1 MPTMRNAAIIIAG
14 ASLAGLLALAANAAE
29 PGTATGRPQ
38 AASPAPAEPA
48 EPAVTPAEPTVLPNA
63 PKVGDTAP
71 SDLAPAEAKPEA
83 ASGAAGSPDW
93 PCVQRKM
100 PMISAGQI
108 WDGPPIDG
116 VKGWENDNKIQE
128 LTSYLVS
135 RRVSLDDAGKAIK
148 EFAQSQPA
156 AERDKKL
163 TELFASVL
171 SKINADRQFVMSR
184 IEVFQRRQKA
194 RADEIQREGDKL
206 AQLNQTIPADE
217 EAGPRDVKLTPEQTE
232 YNWNARIFQER
243 QQNLTVACEIPILI
257 EQRVY
262 EIAKLIRA
270 QMQS

>member
-14 ASLAGLLALAANAAE
+14 ASLAGLLALAASAAE
-29 PGTATGRPQ
+29 PGAATGSPE
-38 AASPAPAEPA
+38 AAGPAPAAPV
-48 EPAVTPAEPTVLPNA
+48 VTPAEPTVLPNA
-63 PKVGDTAP
+63 PKVGDTTP
-71 SDLAPAEAKPEA
+71 SDVAPGEAKPEA
-83 ASGAAGSPDW
+83 AGGAGGSPDW

-128 LTSYLVS
+128 LTSYLES

-217 EAGPRDVKLTPEQTE
+217 QAGPRDVKLTPEQTE

-243 QQNLTVACEIPILI
+243 QQNLTVACDIPILI